1 MGSQLNKKFDSY
13 LPLIP
18 ESIYTL
24 PMTSIIEGFARNLNT
39 AESATQP
46 SISVEESFFKNFID
60 RFKENHPEFRNLEVP
75 KTMTYYKDY
84 LLSRENVVAQYEASI
99 QSITKTSGA
108 ESQQMTLELPVDN
121 SFGLKD
127 SFASLREIDNN
138 LRKNC

>member
-1 MGSQLNKKFDSY
+1 
-13 LPLIP
+13 
-18 ESIYTL
+18 
-24 PMTSIIEGFARNLNT
+24 
-39 AESATQP
+39 
-46 SISVEESFFKNFID
+46 
-60 RFKENHPEFRNLEVP
+60 
-75 KTMTYYKDY
+75 MTYYKDY

-99 QSITKTSGA
+99 QSITKTSDA